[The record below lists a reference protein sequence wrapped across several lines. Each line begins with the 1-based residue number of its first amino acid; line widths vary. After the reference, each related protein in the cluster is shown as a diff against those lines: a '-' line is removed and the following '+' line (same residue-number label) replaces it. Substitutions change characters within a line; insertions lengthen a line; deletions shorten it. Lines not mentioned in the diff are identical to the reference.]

1 MSQGAPK
8 QKLIFASSVEALL
21 KAAEGNIKPDTERK
35 LGDLRMS
42 FRRPVDPA
50 YPADHWA
57 QAVRLIGGDLFPD
70 ESPEEQHRKL
80 GGRTVKQFAETF
92 MGKAMFAAAKV
103 MGVTRSLQRMTNNL
117 RTGAN
122 FIETKFTTLDE
133 RTHELWISD
142 VSDVPGF
149 YAGLIEAGAD
159 YMTGWTDEMRIKQ
172 RDGAGCLYTLRRTK

>member
-1 MSQGAPK
+1 MPQSGK

-21 KAAEGNIKPDTERK
+21 KAAEGNIKPETERR
-35 LGDLRMS
+35 LGELRMG

-50 YPADHWA
+50 YPAESWA
-57 QAVRLIGGDLFPD
+57 SAVRLIASDLFPG

-80 GGRTVKQFAETF
+80 GGKTVRQFAETF
-92 MGKAMFAAAKV
+92 MGKAMFSAAKV
-103 MGVTRSLQRMTNNL
+103 MGVKRSLQRMTNNL

-122 FIETKFTTLDE
+122 FIETRFTVIDD
-133 RTHELWISD
+133 RNYELWISD

-159 YMTGWTDEMRIKQ
+159 FMSGWTDEMRIKE
-172 RDGAGCLYTLRRTK
+172 RDGDACTYTLRRTK

>member
-1 MSQGAPK
+1 MAEPAK

-21 KAAEGNIKPDTERK
+21 KAAEGNIKPETEK
-35 LGDLRMS
+35 QLGELRMH
-42 FRRPVDPA
+42 FRKPVDPA
-50 YPADHWA
+50 YPAEHWA
-57 QAVRLIGGDLFPD
+57 QAVRLVSRDMWPG
-70 ESPEEQHRKL
+70 ESPEEQHKHL
-80 GGRTVKQFAETF
+80 GERTVRQFAETF

-122 FIETKFTTLDE
+122 FIETKLTTLDE

-149 YAGLIEAGAD
+149 YAGLIEAGKD
-159 YMTGWTDEMRIKQ
+159 FMPGWTDEMRIKQ
-172 RDGAGCLYTLRRTK
+172 RDGAACTYTLRRTK

>member
-1 MSQGAPK
+1 MAEPDQ

-21 KAAEGNIKPDTERK
+21 KAAEGNIKVDTEKK
-35 LGDLRMS
+35 LNDLRMY

-50 YPADHWA
+50 YPAEHWA
-57 QAVRLIGGDLFPD
+57 QAVRLVARDMFPS
-70 ESPEEQHRKL
+70 ESPEEQHRGL
-80 GGRTVKQFAETF
+80 GSRTVKQFVETF

-103 MGVTRSLQRMTNNL
+103 MGATRSLQRMTNNL

-122 FIETKFTTLDE
+122 FIETRFTTLDE

-149 YAGLIEAGAD
+149 YAGLIEAGKD
-159 YMTGWTDEMRIKQ
+159 YLPGWIDQMTIKQ
-172 RDGAGCLYTLRRTK
+172 RDGEACAYTLKRTR